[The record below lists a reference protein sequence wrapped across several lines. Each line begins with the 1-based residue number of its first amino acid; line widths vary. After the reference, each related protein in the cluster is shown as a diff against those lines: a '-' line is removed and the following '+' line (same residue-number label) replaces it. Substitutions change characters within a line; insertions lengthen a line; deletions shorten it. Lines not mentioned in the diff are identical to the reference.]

1 MKSEEALRGQ
11 LESLTVDLKAHQ
23 EAASREVSDLMNK
36 INQLQMLTQKR
47 SAELQDEQKIIEGK
61 IAMLKEILGDSD
73 SEGDAA
79 AK

>member
-1 MKSEEALRGQ
+1 MKSEEVLREQ
-11 LESLTVDLKAHQ
+11 LEGLTATLKEMQ
-23 EAASREVSDLMNK
+23 EAASREMTDLMNK

-47 SAELQDEQKIIEGK
+47 NAELQDAQKIVEGK

-73 SEGDAA
+73 SEGNAA